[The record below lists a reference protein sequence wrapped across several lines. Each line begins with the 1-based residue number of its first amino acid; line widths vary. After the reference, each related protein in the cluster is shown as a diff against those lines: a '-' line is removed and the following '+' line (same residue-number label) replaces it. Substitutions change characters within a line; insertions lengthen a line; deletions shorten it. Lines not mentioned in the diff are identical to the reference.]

1 MSRQKIGSEAAE
13 MPSDEAI
20 QLSDQEA
27 ERTCASACVTM
38 MGKVRLASAGF
49 DTAQKERLA

>member
-1 MSRQKIGSEAAE
+1 MSRQRTGSEAAE

-27 ERTCASACVTM
+27 ERMGASACVTM
-38 MGKVRLASAGF
+38 MAKVTLALAGF
-49 DTAQKERLA
+49 DTTRKE